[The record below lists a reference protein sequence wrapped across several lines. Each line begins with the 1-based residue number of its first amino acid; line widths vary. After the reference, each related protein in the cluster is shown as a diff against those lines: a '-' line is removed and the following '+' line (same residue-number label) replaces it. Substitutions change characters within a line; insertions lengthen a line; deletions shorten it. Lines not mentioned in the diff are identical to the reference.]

1 MVILSRALKMDVDAG
16 VVEISARIFLTIEK
30 EDHWQCEYE
39 IDWPNGVRKKKAY
52 GIDSVQSLLIAVQL
66 IGIEIYTSEAHRSG
80 KLMWQAMDTDFLFP
94 REFGISMKVTTSR
107 RDVSSS

>member
-80 KLMWQAMDTDFLFP
+80 KLMWQAHGDGYGFP
-94 REFGISMKVTTSR
+94 LPSGI
-107 RDVSSS
+107 RDLYEGNDKSS